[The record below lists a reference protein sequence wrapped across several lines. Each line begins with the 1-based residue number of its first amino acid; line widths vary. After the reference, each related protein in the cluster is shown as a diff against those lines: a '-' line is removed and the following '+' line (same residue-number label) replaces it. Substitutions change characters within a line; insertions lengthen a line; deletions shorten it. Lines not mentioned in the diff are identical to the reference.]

1 MYKWGGGGGGCKES
15 PVALL
20 FLKQENLAMA
30 SRGGRG
36 IIFGAVLIT
45 LCIAFLFSVVVLA
58 YLMSGRRPAAGPGYS
73 SSGHSRVHTA
83 YIQ

>member
-1 MYKWGGGGGGCKES
+1 MGRGRGGCKES

-58 YLMSGRRPAAGPGYS
+58 YLMSGRRPAAAPGPGYS